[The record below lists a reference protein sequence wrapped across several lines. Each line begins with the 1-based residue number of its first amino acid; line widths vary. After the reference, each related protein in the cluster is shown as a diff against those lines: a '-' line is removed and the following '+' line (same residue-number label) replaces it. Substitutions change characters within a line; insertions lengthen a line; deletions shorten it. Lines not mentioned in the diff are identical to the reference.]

1 MQQLNHYDDSK
12 AGPYNRHKFK
22 LIKNGSDVVNNK
34 MPNLSTAATEE
45 SNNVEPLFNITM
57 FSQFNHKNHP
67 TASIGLP
74 AIKAFNNKYKHY
86 NQANN
91 TTRSDSKTGQYL
103 RELSLISLSPR
114 PIALVKKEG
123 ISTDI
128 NIKYAIT

>member
-74 AIKAFNNKYKHY
+74 AIKAFNNK
-86 NQANN
+86 
-91 TTRSDSKTGQYL
+91 
-103 RELSLISLSPR
+103 
-114 PIALVKKEG
+114 
-123 ISTDI
+123 
-128 NIKYAIT
+128 